1 MSSRV
6 VAVHA
11 KGIHSFSKDCAL
23 AIELVAGRGVVGDAH
38 FGATVRHRSR
48 VARDATQ
55 PNLRQVH
62 LLHSEL
68 FGELA
73 ISGFHVLP
81 GQMGENI
88 TTEGLAL
95 LALAEGTVLRIGR
108 QAVVRITG
116 LRNPCAQIE
125 AFMPGLLSA
134 VLART
139 PDGELVRKA
148 GIMGVVLEPGLIQ
161 QGDSITIEH
170 SPEPFVPLRPV

>member
-1 MSSRV
+1 
-6 VAVHA
+6 
-11 KGIHSFSKDCAL
+11 
-23 AIELVAGRGVVGDAH
+23 
-38 FGATVRHRSR
+38 
-48 VARDATQ
+48 
-55 PNLRQVH
+55 
-62 LLHSEL
+62 
-68 FGELA
+68 
-73 ISGFHVLP
+73 
-81 GQMGENI
+81 MGENI

-161 QGDSITIEH
+161 QYDSITIEH